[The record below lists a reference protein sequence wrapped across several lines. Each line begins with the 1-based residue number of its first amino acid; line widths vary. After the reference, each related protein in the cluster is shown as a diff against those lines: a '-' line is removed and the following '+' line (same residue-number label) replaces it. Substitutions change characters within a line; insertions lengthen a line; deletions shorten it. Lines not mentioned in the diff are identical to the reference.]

1 VRGSSGAEVRKQ
13 PGSRSNPELPL
24 DQAIRCSKAVSS
36 LGPSVSGSL
45 TVFEIVSQLEVLA
58 LYGDAAVLIA
68 SSRPTETAGRSGT
81 GFSRESRTMCSSN
94 SSVKASAVQER
105 RAKSTFSFDILR
117 SMSRVTRNRRFP
129 CKAEASEE
137 RRLVGRTPYPRQG
150 EGPIRQ
156 SARPR
161 TARVAVREKNWRA
174 GRRGVDLSTGPD
186 RVLGGL
192 CRQGQALEAAGLLG

>member
-45 TVFEIVSQLEVLA
+45 TVFEIVSQLEVPA

-81 GFSRESRTMCSSN
+81 GFWRESRTMCSSN
-94 SSVKASAVQER
+94 SSVKDICCPGTSSEVHVLLRHPAQHVAGDPKPPLSMQSGSLR
-105 RAKSTFSFDILR
+105 RAPSGGENAISTAGGGSDTPI
-117 SMSRVTRNRRFP
+117 
-129 CKAEASEE
+129 CASKD
-137 RRLVGRTPYPRQG
+137 
-150 EGPIRQ
+150 GPGGC
-156 SARPR
+156 A
-161 TARVAVREKNWRA
+161 REKLE
-174 GRRGVDLSTGPD
+174 GR
-186 RVLGGL
+186 
-192 CRQGQALEAAGLLG
+192 